1 MSKFPWL
8 SGVFFFGLKLRQL
21 SRPGL
26 LESHL
31 RDAMRKVQIIITTGG
46 VSMGELDLLK
56 PTIERSLGG
65 TIHFG
70 RVAMKP
76 GKPTTFATVPIK
88 TIDGEP
94 AKRFIFSLPGNP
106 GSAIVALHLFV
117 LAALQNISG
126 SSKPGLPKVMATL
139 EHDINLDPQR
149 PEYHRAIV
157 RADKDGYMY
166 AASTGLKR
174 SSGIHKLQNTNALIS
189 LPVGDGYM
197 RKGER
202 VEAWMMSEVIGL

>member
-1 MSKFPWL
+1 MSPPGSL
-8 SGVFFFGLKLRQL
+8 EQSSSMLILKQS

-65 TIHFG
+65 IIHFG

-88 TIDGEP
+88 SVDGEP

-106 GSAIVALHLFV
+106 GSAIVTLHMFV
-117 LAALQNISG
+117 LAALQNMSG
-126 SSKPGLPKVMATL
+126 LPKPGLPKVVATL
-139 EHDINLDPQR
+139 EHDINLDAQR
-149 PEYHRAIV
+149 PEYHRAVV
-157 RADKDGYMY
+157 RAGKDGYLY

-189 LPVGDGYM
+189 LPMGDGFLK
-197 RKGER
+197 KGEK
-202 VEAWMMSEVIGL
+202 VEVWMMSEVVGF